1 MDNEHDVLNDTD
13 PADVAV
19 ETTSDTWYRFDKVA
33 MPVLAN
39 ALERAQVDATTFA
52 LLNLDGA
59 AMVIPWR
66 IVRSV
71 HAANAL
77 EMFEV
82 EDGEEP
88 DEMRSWELLWER
100 AVEVPT
106 EPARVFSEQ

>member
-1 MDNEHDVLNDTD
+1 MRVHDSLNPED

-19 ETTSDTWYRFDKVA
+19 ETTSSTWYRFDKVSI
-33 MPVLAN
+33 PVLTI
-39 ALERAQVDATTFA
+39 ALEKAAADSTTFS

-77 EMFEV
+77 ETF
-82 EDGEEP
+82 
-88 DEMRSWELLWER
+88 DEADDADVDELRNWKLLWER
-100 AVEVPT
+100 DVMVVT
-106 EPARVFSEQ
+106 EPERVFDGQ